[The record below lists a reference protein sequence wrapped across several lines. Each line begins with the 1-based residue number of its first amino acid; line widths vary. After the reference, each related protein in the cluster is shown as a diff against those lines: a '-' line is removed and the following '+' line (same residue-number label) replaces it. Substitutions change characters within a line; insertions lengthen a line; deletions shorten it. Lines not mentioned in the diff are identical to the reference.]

1 MIFQEFNL
9 VNNLS
14 AINNVLTG
22 LLNTSNKFLSLFY
35 LFKKNQKI
43 EALKSLNT
51 VGYLKNLIIDLMNYL
66 AVKDKELEFA
76 RAIIKRPLLLL
87 ADEPVLLV

>member
-35 LFKKNQKI
+35 IFKKNQKNRSI
-43 EALKSLNT
+43 K
-51 VGYLKNLIIDLMNYL
+51 IF
-66 AVKDKELEFA
+66 KD
-76 RAIIKRPLLLL
+76 RWIT
-87 ADEPVLLV
+87 